1 MVNFNT
7 WSRVINGI
15 RKESLIDH
23 VYVNEPSSITNVKSL
38 EPTFGDHLLIIVDL
52 IFCTLKST
60 KNKIIRQWG
69 GYSVNS
75 INVKL
80 SALLMELTEPD
91 QFVSV
96 QNHWNLLE
104 FVLIKATDALVP
116 LKSVNEKK
124 KKTNANSVLNNAI
137 SFDKIHEI
145 NKKCTPS
152 QIMLYQAS
160 LNLHKT
166 LNFEVPN
173 YETITVLDQLAFTP
187 RQTMF
192 LIFRNNSTK
201 IGMNT
206 SSNKFYQLSGKLTL
220 KSLECTFIHFK
231 KLMKI
236 QFLKNG
242 KT

>member
-38 EPTFGDHLLIIVDL
+38 APTFGDHLLIIVDL

-75 INVKL
+75 INAKL

-104 FVLIKATDALVP
+104 FVLIKATDAHDFFNYCEL
-116 LKSVNEKK
+116 
-124 KKTNANSVLNNAI
+124 AYVLRDSNGCDC
-137 SFDKIHEI
+137 SK
-145 NKKCTPS
+145 
-152 QIMLYQAS
+152 
-160 LNLHKT
+160 
-166 LNFEVPN
+166 PN
-173 YETITVLDQLAFTP
+173 IIVKG
-187 RQTMF
+187 
-192 LIFRNNSTK
+192 I
-201 IGMNT
+201 I
-206 SSNKFYQLSGKLTL
+206 
-220 KSLECTFIHFK
+220 
-231 KLMKI
+231 
-236 QFLKNG
+236 
-242 KT
+242 

>member
-116 LKSVNEKK
+116 LKSVNENCFVKPK
-124 KKTNANSVLNNAI
+124 DLPIHIKNAI
-137 SFDKIHEI
+137 NRRKRLLKLDK
-145 NKKCTPS
+145 
-152 QIMLYQAS
+152 A
-160 LNLHKT
+160 
-166 LNFEVPN
+166 
-173 YETITVLDQLAFTP
+173 
-187 RQTMF
+187 R
-192 LIFRNNSTK
+192 NSTNNLPT
-201 IGMNT
+201 IV
-206 SSNKFYQLSGKLTL
+206 
-220 KSLECTFIHFK
+220 C
-231 KLMKI
+231 
-236 QFLKNG
+236 
-242 KT
+242 